1 VNRSCD
7 SLYAAVR
14 VLLLL
19 VVSALAPVLSF
30 AQTRAAGALGVY
42 VIDVEGGNSTL
53 FVAPR
58 ASVFRAT
65 LPIL

>member
-1 VNRSCD
+1 M
-7 SLYAAVR
+7 R
-14 VLLLL
+14 VLMLL

-30 AQTRAAGALGVY
+30 AQTRPAGTLDIY